1 MELEDQL
8 LLALELLND
17 LSGNL
22 GLGQLVGIGDDLL
35 TIVEEDDRQGDLVAL
50 IALDLL
56 DGDDI
61 VGGDLVLLAARVNDC
76 VHVYLPFMHQLV
88 QQPNIVAGDNTPVN
102 EYVEQI
108 HKFAQVWG

>member
-1 MELEDQL
+1 MHYENVRSGNVSEYG
-8 LLALELLND
+8 NGRMSV
-17 LSGNL
+17 LSGN
-22 GLGQLVGIGDDLL
+22 VYDLF
-35 TIVEEDDRQGDLVAL
+35 
-50 IALDLL
+50 

-88 QQPNIVAGDNTPVN
+88 QQPNIVAGENSPVN